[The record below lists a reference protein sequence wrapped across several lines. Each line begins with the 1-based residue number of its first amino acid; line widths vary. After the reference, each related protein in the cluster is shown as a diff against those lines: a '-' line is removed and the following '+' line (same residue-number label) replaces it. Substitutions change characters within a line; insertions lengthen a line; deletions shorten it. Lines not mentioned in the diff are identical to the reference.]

1 MITVGMNY
9 LVIPGKEETF
19 EVAFRGVL
27 KAMEEQPGHT
37 ESHLWRDTANSH
49 SYLITSE
56 WSDRA
61 AFDAFV
67 QSDKFRKIANWGKEQ
82 ILADRPRH
90 QIYENGE

>member
-37 ESHLWRDTANSH
+37 ESHLWKDTDNSH

-56 WSDRA
+56 WNDRA
-61 AFDAFV
+61 AFDAFIH
-67 QSDKFRKIANWGKEQ
+67 SDQFRKIASWGKEQ
-82 ILADRPRH
+82 ILAGRPRH
-90 QIYENGE
+90 QIYETSQ

>member
-9 LVIPGKEETF
+9 VVLPGKEETF

-27 KAMEEQPGHT
+27 KAMQKQAGHT
-37 ESHLWRDTANSH
+37 ESRLWKDTDDPH
-49 SYLITSE
+49 SYLIVSE

-67 QSDKFRKIANWGKEQ
+67 HSESFQKIASWGREQ
-82 ILADRPRH
+82 ILAGRPRH
-90 QIYENGE
+90 QIFESEG